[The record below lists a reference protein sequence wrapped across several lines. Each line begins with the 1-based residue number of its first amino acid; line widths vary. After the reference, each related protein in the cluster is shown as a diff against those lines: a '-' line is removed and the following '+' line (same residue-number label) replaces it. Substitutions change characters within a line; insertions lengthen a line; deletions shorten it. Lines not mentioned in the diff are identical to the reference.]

1 MNERFSRPLA
11 AALLLAA
18 GAAFAGE
25 SGADVDADA
34 RPDRAERLDQL
45 CEMVEFYADNG
56 FRSMGRQ
63 YGSFKGYVDRGE
75 GEILADALLRVA
87 QENIA
92 ATNET
97 QLWRLEFS
105 ATWLDEFGGTN
116 ALPFLLEA
124 MKWDLSQG
132 VPPWRDRSIPSP
144 TRGLHGACRHMIV
157 ASFFRIANRKNA
169 TNALHAAAATLADER
184 WEWMRDELYVESTQT
199 IRLHESSDRLKV
211 AKAGGGVVNL
221 RPVREPICVFLAD
234 CYENETD
241 PGRFAYLDGCIRSK
255 LPEWKTSDR
264 RLRGAQ
270 RMLRLH
276 PESKEAS
283 GIVRSVQDARAAQ
296 PPDGP
301 APVQPGDVS
310 DTETV
315 DPYVPPPPGEGFQM

>member
-11 AALLLAA
+11 AVLLLAA

-25 SGADVDADA
+25 AGADTDA
-34 RPDRAERLDQL
+34 RRPDAEERLGQL
-45 CEMVEFYADNG
+45 CEMVEFYADSG
-56 FRSMGRQ
+56 FRNMECQ

-75 GEILADALLRVA
+75 GDILADALLRVA
-87 QENIA
+87 RENA
-92 ATNET
+92 SATNET
-97 QLWRLEFS
+97 QLWRSEF
-105 ATWLDEFGGTN
+105 ALTWLDEFGETN

-124 MKWDLSQG
+124 MKWDLSRG
-132 VPPWRDRSIPSP
+132 VPPWDDLSIPSP
-144 TRGLHGACRHMIV
+144 IRGLHKSCRHMTI

-169 TNALHAAAATLADER
+169 TNALHEAAAMLADEK
-184 WEWMRDELYVESTQT
+184 WDWMRQRLYFESTQT
-199 IRLHESSDRLKV
+199 VQLHESSDRLEV

-241 PGRFAYLDGCIRSK
+241 PGRFAYLDGFIRSK

-296 PPDGP
+296 PPDGS

-315 DPYVPPPPGEGFQM
+315 DPYVPPPPGEKFQI